1 MASISIDI
9 VRDEYPGMSD
19 EEAARAFAKKNGY
32 AVVVRYKHPSSSEYT
47 HFGLCRSP
55 EDASGYLNN
64 TNCKDPEVIYGLD
77 EVP

>member
-9 VRDEYPGMSD
+9 VRSDYPGMSD
-19 EEAARAFAKKNGY
+19 EEAARAIAEENGY

-47 HFGLCRSP
+47 HFGLCRRP

-64 TNCKDPEVIYGLD
+64 SNCKDPEVVYGSD
-77 EVP
+77 